1 MTEPAD
7 PGARDTSTPPAIRV
21 QHADGPADLEAAT
34 DYLDAVEEQVGVP
47 LVDEAERERLRR
59 AVADGAAPDASWRP
73 VLAVSEG
80 SVVGYAAVA
89 APSGADDTAVGD
101 LSVPSDRSLRRV
113 VRSALLSALVTTSSD
128 LEVARLQ
135 VWMRHVTGDDLTG
148 VAQDGFG
155 VARRLGILGRRLAH
169 PVEVPPAGEW
179 TVRAYRPGP
188 DDGAVVAVLAGAYEG
203 TDDGGWTSQRF
214 AEKRALPWFR
224 AEDLLVA
231 EAPDG
236 RLLGLHWLKRRGE
249 GVGEVYNLAVHPDGQ
264 GQRLGPLLLAAGLAH
279 LREVGCEDVLLWV
292 DRANDRAVRLYESEG
307 FTTRWDDVALEHPPP
322 R

>member
-7 PGARDTSTPPAIRV
+7 PGARDTSAPPAIRV
-21 QHADGPADLEAAT
+21 QHADGAADLTAAT
-34 DYLDAVEEQVGVP
+34 DYLDAVEEEVGVP

-73 VLAVSEG
+73 VLAVAEG
-80 SVVGYAAVA
+80 RVVGYAAVA
-89 APSGADDTAVGD
+89 APSGSDDTAVGD
-101 LSVPSDRSLRRV
+101 LCVPGDPSLRRA
-113 VRSALLSALVTTSSD
+113 VRSALLGALVTEGSD
-128 LEVARLQ
+128 LEVACLQ
-135 VWMRHVTGDDLTG
+135 VWMRHVTDDDLTG
-148 VAQDGFG
+148 VDEDGFG
-155 VARRLGILGRRLAH
+155 VARHLGVLGRRLAH

-188 DDGAVVAVLAGAYEG
+188 DDDAVLAVLAGAYEG
-203 TDDGGWTSQRF
+203 TDDGGWTRERF
-214 AEKRALPWFR
+214 AEKRSLPWFR

-236 RLLGLHWLKRRGE
+236 RLLGLHWLKRRGG

-279 LREVGCEDVLLWV
+279 LRAVGCEDVLLWV
-292 DRANDRAVRLYESEG
+292 DRANDRAVRLYEGEG
-307 FTTRWDDVALEHPPP
+307 FTTRWDDVALERSLTP
-322 R
+322 

>member
-1 MTEPAD
+1 MTDSAD
-7 PGARDTSTPPAIRV
+7 TGARDTSAPPAIRV
-21 QHADGPADLEAAT
+21 QRADGAADLQAAT
-34 DYLDAVEEQVGVP
+34 GYLDAVEAQAGVP

-73 VLAVSEG
+73 VLAVAEG

-101 LSVPSDRSLRRV
+101 LSVPSDPALRRA
-113 VRSALLSALVTTSSD
+113 VRSALLGALVTEGSD

-135 VWMRHVTGDDLTG
+135 VWMRHVTDDDLTG
-148 VAQDGFG
+148 VEGDGFG

-169 PVEVPPAGEW
+169 PVEVPAAGEW
-179 TVRAYRPGP
+179 TVRAYRPGA
-188 DDGAVVAVLAGAYEG
+188 DDDAVVAVLFGAYEG
-203 TDDGGWTSQRF
+203 TDDGGWTLERF

-231 EAPDG
+231 EALDG
-236 RLLGLHWLKRRGE
+236 RLLGLHWLKRRGSA
-249 GVGEVYNLAVHPDGQ
+249 VGEVYNLAVHPDGQ

-279 LREVGCEDVLLWV
+279 LRAAGCEDVLLWV
-292 DRANDRAVRLYESEG
+292 DRANDRAVRLYEAAG
-307 FTTRWDDVALEHPPP
+307 FATRWDDVALEHPLA